1 MRDYIKPTELFFAV
15 LSLFISFIS
24 VIVFVLSSVY
34 PERYI
39 SYINISSLFLAVEA
53 FALGMELM
61 LMKNKKLIVSC
72 TVSIITLC
80 FLIVWLC
87 PSLKSY
93 LDLLPSW
100 ISIAVLAVFIPVS
113 ITGIVKYIRINKQNK
128 ER

>member
-1 MRDYIKPTELFFAV
+1 M
-15 LSLFISFIS
+15 
-24 VIVFVLSSVY
+24 
-34 PERYI
+34 

-53 FALGMELM
+53 FAVGMELM

-113 ITGIVKYIRINKQNK
+113 IISIVKHIKSK
-128 ER
+128 ETE

>member
-24 VIVFVLSSVY
+24 VIVFILSSIY
-34 PERYI
+34 PERYM

-53 FALGMELM
+53 FAVGMELM
-61 LMKNKKLIVSC
+61 LMKNKTLIVSC

-80 FLIVWLC
+80 FLIVWLF
-87 PSLKSY
+87 PSLESY
-93 LDLLPSW
+93 FDLLPSW

-113 ITGIVKYIRINKQNK
+113 IISIVKHIKSK
-128 ER
+128 ETE

>member
-24 VIVFVLSSVY
+24 VIVFILSSIY
-34 PERYI
+34 PERYM

-53 FALGMELM
+53 FAVGMELM

-80 FLIVWLC
+80 FLIVWLF
-87 PSLKSY
+87 PSLESY
-93 LDLLPSW
+93 FDLLPSW

-113 ITGIVKYIRINKQNK
+113 ITSIVKHIKSK
-128 ER
+128 ETE

>member
-24 VIVFVLSSVY
+24 VIVFILSSVY
-34 PERYI
+34 PERYM

-53 FALGMELM
+53 FAVGMELM

-72 TVSIITLC
+72 TVSIITSC

-87 PSLKSY
+87 PLLKSY

-113 ITGIVKYIRINKQNK
+113 ITGIVKYIRIKKQNK
-128 ER
+128 ES

>member
-24 VIVFVLSSVY
+24 VIVFILSSIY
-34 PERYI
+34 PERYM

-53 FALGMELM
+53 FAVGMELM
-61 LMKNKKLIVSC
+61 LMKNKTLIVSC

-80 FLIVWLC
+80 FLIVWLF
-87 PSLKSY
+87 PSLESY
-93 LDLLPSW
+93 FDLLPSW

-113 ITGIVKYIRINKQNK
+113 ITSIVKHIKSK
-128 ER
+128 ETE